1 MNKRF
6 GRKLSVML
14 SMSCLLVLLFGMTVH
29 ATYGGV
35 TGGGV
40 VIRYTDGC
48 GGQVFEDRTFEAK
61 EGENT
66 PAYDK
71 GTPYRE
77 GYTFAGWQPEVQAL
91 VESDMTYTA
100 QWAKNDAGA
109 ASDGNQNVDAGSG
122 NGQVNGSNAGQ
133 TGQDAGTGTMHAAN
147 SQNQANQANA
157 NGDQAT
163 PDVDTWDANLMLPIL
178 LCAAFLAFAV
188 GGGFL
193 GYGKFRH
200 D

>member
-14 SMSCLLVLLFGMTVH
+14 SMICLLVLLFGMTVH

-71 GTPYRE
+71 GTPHRE

-133 TGQDAGTGTMHAAN
+133 TGQDA
-147 SQNQANQANA
+147 